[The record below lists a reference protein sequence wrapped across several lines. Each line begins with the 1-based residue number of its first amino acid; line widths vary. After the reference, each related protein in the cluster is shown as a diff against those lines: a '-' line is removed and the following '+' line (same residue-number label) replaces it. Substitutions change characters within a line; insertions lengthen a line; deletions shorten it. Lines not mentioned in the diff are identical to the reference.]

1 MHSRSRRTQLKTSP
15 STTAQFCH
23 FWRGPGIPHRAGYD
37 HSGDQS
43 RPIPRFDRR
52 HHRWRYPPT
61 FSDRSMLAGFDGGDK
76 WVASAP
82 NGWLPRRLLVTST
95 WPPSPAMAPS
105 SLKKNN
111 STSAAS
117 NNNNVSRSK
126 SKPKS
131 KSNSSEFKKSGSKR
145 EPQNQNH
152 RPGDV
157 SEDRNVVGGRES
169 KKSRKE
175 KEGSYHS
182 HNSHNG
188 RKGSAFSF
196 RLGFSSRSSL
206 KAEQVFAG
214 WPS

>member
-1 MHSRSRRTQLKTSP
+1 MGCISSKRV
-15 STTAQFCH
+15 A
-23 FWRGPGIPHRAGYD
+23 
-37 HSGDQS
+37 
-43 RPIPRFDRR
+43 
-52 HHRWRYPPT
+52 
-61 FSDRSMLAGFDGGDK
+61 
-76 WVASAP
+76 ASASP
-82 NGWLPRRLLVTST
+82 CYEYLATVAGNGSVLLE
-95 WPPSPAMAPS
+95 PSSS

-111 STSAAS
+111 SASAAS

-131 KSNSSEFKKSGSKR
+131 KSNSSEFNKSGSKR

-175 KEGSYHS
+175 NEGSYHS

-206 KAEQVFAG
+206 KGEQVFAG